1 MITLV
6 QEKVQQAVQILREKK
21 IDAWLT
27 FVRETTAGGD
37 PVLPLI
43 YGQDLTWNSA
53 LIITAI
59 GDTIAIVGRFEAESA
74 LRSNAYTTVI
84 PYDQSIKPDL
94 LRTLQHLN
102 PQQIAINYSLN
113 DVHADG
119 LTYGMYQLLG
129 KYLSGNPLL
138 DRLIPAEMLIAALRG
153 RKTPAEVQ
161 RIRAAVETTNKIFLN
176 TFAFMQPGMTEIQ
189 VAEFMHSQLDTF
201 SVGPAWEL
209 EHCPAVNTGPDSSVG
224 HAGPTL
230 LQIEP
235 GHLVHFDFGVKQNNY
250 CSDIQRVVYYL
261 KPGETRP
268 PEPVQRG
275 FETVARAI
283 QQALAAIRPGIRGRD
298 IDAVARQV
306 VTSAGYPEYL
316 YATGHQLGRTAHDGA
331 GILGPLW
338 ERYGDTPNYLIE
350 PGQVYTIEP
359 GIAIP
364 DYGYLGLEEDILVT
378 EEGAVFLG
386 EPQTDLMIG

>member
-1 MITLV
+1 
-6 QEKVQQAVQILREKK
+6 
-21 IDAWLT
+21 
-27 FVRETTAGGD
+27 
-37 PVLPLI
+37 
-43 YGQDLTWNSA
+43 
-53 LIITAI
+53 
-59 GDTIAIVGRFEAESA
+59 
-74 LRSNAYTTVI
+74 
-84 PYDQSIKPDL
+84 
-94 LRTLQHLN
+94 
-102 PQQIAINYSLN
+102 
-113 DVHADG
+113 
-119 LTYGMYQLLG
+119 MYQLLV
-129 KYLSGNPLL
+129 KYLSSTPWL
-138 DRLIPAEMLIAALRG
+138 DRLISAEALIAALRG

-161 RIRAAVETTNKIFLN
+161 CIRAAVETTNKIFLN

-189 VAEFMHSQLDTF
+189 VAEYMHSQLDTF

-224 HAGPTL
+224 HAGPTTL
-230 LQIEP
+230 KIEP
-235 GHLVHFDFGVKQNNY
+235 GHLVHFDFGVRQNNY

-298 IDAVARQV
+298 IDAVARRV
-306 VTSAGYPEYL
+306 VTSASYHEYL

-350 PGQVYTIEP
+350 PGHVYTIEP

-364 DYGYLGLEEDILVT
+364 GYGYLGLEEDILVT
-378 EEGAVFLG
+378 EDGAVFLG
-386 EPQTDLMIG
+386 EPQTNIVIG

>member
-1 MITLV
+1 MTTLV
-6 QEKVQQAVQILREKK
+6 QEKVHQAVLILHEKK

-27 FVRETTAGGD
+27 FVRETSAGGD

-53 LIITAI
+53 LLITAT
-59 GDTIAIVGRFEAESA
+59 GETIAIVGRYEAESA

-84 PYDQSIKPDL
+84 PYDQSIQPDL
-94 LRTLQHLN
+94 LRILYDLN
-102 PQQIAINYSLN
+102 PEQIAINYSLN

-119 LTYGMYQLLG
+119 LTYGMYQLLV
-129 KYLSGNPLL
+129 KYLSGTPLL
-138 DRLIPAEMLIAALRG
+138 DRLIPAETLIAALRG
-153 RKTPAEVQ
+153 RKTPAEVE
-161 RIRAAVETTNKIFLN
+161 RIHAAVETTEKIFKN
-176 TFAFMQPGMTEIQ
+176 TFAFMQPGMTENQ
-189 VAEFMHSQLDTF
+189 VADFMHSQMDTF
-201 SVGPAWEL
+201 GVGPAWEL
-209 EHCPAVNTGPDSSVG
+209 EHCPAVNTGPHSPVG
-224 HAGPTL
+224 HAGPTS

-235 GHLVHFDFGVKQNNY
+235 GHLVHFDFGVKQDNY

-268 PEPVQRG
+268 PEPVQQG

-283 QQALAAIRPGIRGRD
+283 QHAFAAIRPGIQGKD
-298 IDAVARQV
+298 VDAVARGV
-306 VTSAGYPEYL
+306 VTSAGYTEYL

-338 ERYGDTPNYLIE
+338 ERYGDTPNYFIE
-350 PGQVYTIEP
+350 PGHVYTIEP

-364 DYGYLGLEEDILVT
+364 GFGYLGLEEDILVT
-378 EEGAVFLG
+378 EDGAVFLG
-386 EPQTDLMIG
+386 EPQTDLLIG